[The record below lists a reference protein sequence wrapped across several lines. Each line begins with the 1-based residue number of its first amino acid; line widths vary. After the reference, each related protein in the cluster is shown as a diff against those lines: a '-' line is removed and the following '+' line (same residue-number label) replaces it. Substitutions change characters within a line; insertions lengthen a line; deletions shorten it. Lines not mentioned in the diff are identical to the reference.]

1 VDRTGQ
7 GISEASEADRLRPVR
22 LWLWVVAALVL
33 AMVLVGGITRLTD
46 SGLSITTWRPI
57 SGILPPFSPAQWWA
71 EFQAYQQIPE
81 FRLVNPDMS
90 LAEFQSIYWWEW
102 GHRFLGRL
110 IGAAFLIPF
119 VVFLVQ
125 RRLSWTLAPALAGLF
140 VLGGLQGGL
149 GWWMVTSGLAERTDV
164 SQYRLAAHLA
174 AALTLFLALIWVALR
189 IRPAARTDAPG
200 GLAWPVA
207 GLLALVF
214 VQIVAGAFVAG
225 LDAGLAYNTWPLMD
239 GALIPGGLGVLTPA
253 WRNLFENTATV
264 QFDHRVLGYGLVIAA
279 ISLAWLARRRTGW
292 QGMHRFAPLIAGLAL
307 VQAGLGIATL
317 VLAVPLA
324 LAVAHQVT
332 AFVLAGT
339 SIAYLEGL
347 TRSSSVS

>member
-1 VDRTGQ
+1 MDVTGQ
-7 GISEASEADRLRPVR
+7 GASVALDDDRLRPVR
-22 LWLWVVAALVL
+22 MWLWAVAALVL
-33 AMVLVGGITRLTD
+33 LMVLVGGITRLTG

-57 SGILPPFSPAQWWA
+57 SGILPPLSPAQWWA

-81 FRLVNPDMS
+81 FRLVNPDMG
-90 LAEFQSIYWWEW
+90 LVAFKSIYWWEW

-110 IGAAFLIPF
+110 IGAAFLLPF
-119 VVFLVQ
+119 LVFLVQ

-174 AALTLFLALIWVALR
+174 TALALFLALVWVALR
-189 IRPAARTDAPG
+189 IRPAARTGEAS
-200 GLAWPVA
+200 GLVWPVI
-207 GLLALVF
+207 GLSALVCL
-214 VQIVAGAFVAG
+214 QIVAGAFVAG

-239 GALIPGGLGVLTPA
+239 GALVPSGLGVLSPL

-264 QFDHRVLGYGLVIAA
+264 QFDHRVLGYLLVIAA
-279 ISLAWLARRRTGW
+279 IGLAWLARRRTGW
-292 QGMHRFAPLIAGLAL
+292 PGVHRFAPLIAGLAL

-324 LAVAHQVT
+324 LAVAHQGT

-339 SIAYLEGL
+339 CIAYLEGL
-347 TRSSSVS
+347 THPRAVS